1 MEKKKYKF
9 FWGQLVV
16 CVGLLVLIWGGY
28 FIVAR
33 KMELQIEK
41 ELEDDF
47 SWVVQVDG
55 VEKQG
60 ENVVLSG
67 FAFKINADAK
77 KDAFRIVLRNLDT
90 GEYLFPKMKYLDR
103 KDVNDYFLC
112 EYDYTNSGF
121 LATVKTEE
129 IDLQKNEYE
138 VLLLPHLTHSP
149 YRFATYISK
158 GELLYTNPK
167 TYEALDV
174 EGTSIEEI
182 VKEGVLRVYEPE
194 NHMYVYQYMGEL
206 YWIAEEEYQ
215 YWDNDVLEFLTYTT
229 QNKRLPQQRL
239 ENNWMFDNIG
249 FVFSSM
255 ELPEMSARGYR
266 VSKKEIPTEY
276 SIKKI
281 TTGNEKNGWIWK
293 SEFRPRYEFKN

>member
-1 MEKKKYKF
+1 MEKKRTI
-9 FWGQLVV
+9 WQAVI
-16 CVGLLVLIWGGY
+16 CVGLVCLIWGGY
-28 FIVAR
+28 FIVAQ

-47 SWVVQVDG
+47 SWVVQVD
-55 VEKQG
+55 EIEEQG
-60 ENVVLSG
+60 EEVVLSG

-77 KDAFRIVLRNLDT
+77 KDAFRIVLCNLDT
-90 GEYLFPKMKYLDR
+90 GEYLFPKMKYMDR

-121 LATVKTEE
+121 IATVKAEE

-138 VLLLPHLTHSP
+138 VLLLPRLTHSP

-158 GELLYTNPK
+158 GELMYANPK
-167 TYEALDV
+167 TYVALDV

-182 VKEGVLRVYEPE
+182 VKKGVLRVYEPE
-194 NHMYVYQYMGEL
+194 NHMYVYQYEGEL
-206 YWIAEEEYQ
+206 YWVAEEDYQ

-229 QNKRLPQQRL
+229 QINNLPQQRL

-266 VSKKEIPTEY
+266 VSKKAIPTDY

-281 TTGNEKNGWIWK
+281 TTGNEIKGWIWK
-293 SEFRPRYEFKN
+293 SEFRPRYDF